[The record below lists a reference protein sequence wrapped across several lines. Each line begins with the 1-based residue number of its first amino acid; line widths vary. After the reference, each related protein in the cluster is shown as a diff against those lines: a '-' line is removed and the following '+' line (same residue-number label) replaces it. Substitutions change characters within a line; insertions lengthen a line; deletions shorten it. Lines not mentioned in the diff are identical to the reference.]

1 MPSDQDGRV
10 HLEPFRHTDSNA
22 NDAPPPDYSA
32 NYIVAD
38 KRANA
43 GPSRRG
49 LSKSMNLRQARG
61 PVLAQAIC
69 RLLSTLLALVIAG
82 LLARSLAVF
91 NATKDY
97 KVLMSFGLV
106 MPAWPSNYG
115 RALMATYLLLAAA
128 VITLVFGMLMTVVW
142 CLVAA
147 SSQWKSR
154 LGSVLSIGLPSISF
168 GLFVAALV
176 VFKLYDG
183 PDGLRGW
190 SCMHSDIEV
199 DFDSNEVGLGRVC
212 NALNAAWGLSVAVA
226 AFEFITLGIII
237 MRGFPKKARAKKN
250 PHIKVARTGYHEL
263 QPMVDQELGY
273 KTHPSH

>member
-32 NYIVAD
+32 NYTVAD

-43 GPSRRG
+43 GASRRG

-142 CLVAA
+142 CLVAVGLA
-147 SSQWKSR
+147 LPSLSPMYTYVDSGIEPMEISTGQCLIHRTAFHIVRVVRS
-154 LGSVLSIGLPSISF
+154 SIG
-168 GLFVAALV
+168 GLQAL
-176 VFKLYDG
+176 
-183 PDGLRGW
+183 
-190 SCMHSDIEV
+190 
-199 DFDSNEVGLGRVC
+199 
-212 NALNAAWGLSVAVA
+212 
-226 AFEFITLGIII
+226 
-237 MRGFPKKARAKKN
+237 
-250 PHIKVARTGYHEL
+250 
-263 QPMVDQELGY
+263 
-273 KTHPSH
+273 

>member
-43 GPSRRG
+43 GPSHRG

-128 VITLVFGMLMTVVW
+128 VITLVFGMLITV
-142 CLVAA
+142 A

-199 DFDSNEVGLGRVC
+199 DFDSNEVGLGR
-212 NALNAAWGLSVAVA
+212 NAAWGLSVAVA

-237 MRGFPKKARAKKN
+237 MRGFPKKARAEKN

-263 QPMVDQELGY
+263 QPMVDQELDY
-273 KTHPSH
+273 KNHPSH